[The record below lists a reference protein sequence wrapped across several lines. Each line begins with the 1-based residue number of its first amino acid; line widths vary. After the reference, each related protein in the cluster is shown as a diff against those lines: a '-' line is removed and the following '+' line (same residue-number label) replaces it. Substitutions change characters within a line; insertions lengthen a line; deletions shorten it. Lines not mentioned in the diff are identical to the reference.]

1 MESPLAHVKQPV
13 PTIVNDAKAEQHNT
27 INGMIR
33 KHPKLVIAVMIGLI
47 VLAVLLCLYLIELP
61 YNINGKIIR
70 VSRCDN
76 KNYSIQGIS
85 IDVYENDIKMILVP
99 TKIIATGES
108 YEIDLQKDTVI
119 NKIVINNL
127 LSNPASILGC
137 KITVSNAAGE
147 SVVTERFS
155 DQPILPMDRATAISI
170 FEEKNAVA
178 SAARQSTGPPLS
190 LEIPAVELKALEA
203 RKQVMEVTAKWMQ
216 SVAKKSPS
224 PEASH
229 AAALWET
236 AARANSEYIAVNKFY
251 PQGSIYVPE
260 AVAMSSMSYLNA
272 AAADAIAARDNSI
285 SLYAHAK
292 KAISAAPVKAT
303 TLISENTAAI
313 VFAAIRGN
321 RAREAKEA
329 WELAVTKANIAITKK
344 LAATETEAKTNYGIP
359 VALQSAIT
367 EAYNAVKLA
376 NAATML
382 VPDTAPAKFTLTAK
396 KTTFLNPKYYL
407 L

>member
-1 MESPLAHVKQPV
+1 MASTGQPV
-13 PTIVNDAKAEQHNT
+13 VLNVVNDRKPEQHNT
-27 INGMIR
+27 IIGIIR
-33 KHPKLVIAVMIGLI
+33 KNPKLTAFIIGLI
-47 VLAVLLCLYLIELP
+47 VVATLLRLFFIELP
-61 YNINGKIIR
+61 YHISGKMIR
-70 VSRCDN
+70 VARCDN

-85 IDVYENDIKMILVP
+85 IDVYANDIKMILDP
-99 TKIIATGES
+99 AKITATGEF

-147 SVVTERFS
+147 HVIMERFS

-170 FEEKNAVA
+170 FEEKNAAA
-178 SAARQSTGPPLS
+178 SAASQSTAPLS
-190 LEIPAVELKALEA
+190 LEIPALELKALEA
-203 RKQVMEVTAKWMQ
+203 RKQVMEVTTKWMQ
-216 SVAKKSPS
+216 SVAEKSPS
-224 PEASH
+224 PEASQ

-251 PQGSIYVPE
+251 PQGSMYVPE
-260 AVAMSSMSYLNA
+260 AVAMSSTLYLNA

-285 SLYAHAK
+285 QLYANAK

-313 VFAAIRGN
+313 AFATIRKKL
-321 RAREAKEA
+321 AKEAKEA
-329 WELAVTKANIAITKK
+329 WELAVTKANIAITTK

-367 EAYNAVKLA
+367 EAYNAVNLA

-382 VPDTAPAKFTLTAK
+382 VPDTAPAEFTLTAK